1 MIGAKNDLHPVP
13 RRGAWL
19 EMKEQAK
26 SALPRCSAITAFTP
40 QLA

>member
-26 SALPRCSAITAFTP
+26 SALPDW
-40 QLA
+40 QLQRSLTTD